1 MKNNGV
7 SFPHPVMG
15 VGDDILPRP
24 LVTAAK
30 TDDIRNY
37 NFRFEFTV
45 ENETIKNLISSD
57 KAVYVCEVSCSS
69 TLLRRVYTSHEP
81 HIEIVIGRK
90 EVAKRIEFEFS
101 VTATDNIPA
110 YTNEAF
116 HPDFQGFAFSIE
128 PGDILVLFN
137 SAYHDVEIQYDRLR
151 SATSFLKIVPESD
164 EDNVIYNID
173 KPKIEIQLPQ
183 ELYDDY
189 KRHFNGTGQHANI
202 FHSSLAFN
210 ALVYALSNYKK
221 DDHEELL
228 WARTINYRIDTE
240 EQLFAYKDILGDN
253 NSPLEVLK
261 LAQSLLANPYKRL
274 FQTMHTIIDQ
284 PEQEEE

>member
-24 LVTAAK
+24 SVTATK
-30 TDDIRNY
+30 TDDARNY
-37 NFRFEFTV
+37 NFRFDFSV
-45 ENETIKNLISSD
+45 ENETIQNLISTG
-57 KAVYVCEVSCSS
+57 KAVYACEVSCPA
-69 TLLRRVYTSHEP
+69 TLLRRIFISHEP
-81 HIEIVIGRK
+81 YIEIPIGRK
-90 EVAKRIEFEFS
+90 EVAKRIDFDLS
-101 VTATDNIPA
+101 VTATDYISA

-116 HPDFQGFAFSIE
+116 HPDFQGFTFAIE
-128 PGDILVLFN
+128 PGDPLVLFN

-151 SATSFLKIVPESD
+151 SATSFLKIVPGLD
-164 EDNVIYNID
+164 ENNVIYNID
-173 KPKIEIQLPQ
+173 KPKIEIQLPP
-183 ELYDDY
+183 ELYEDY
-189 KRHFNGTGQHANI
+189 RKHFNGTGQHANI

-210 ALVYALSNYKK
+210 ALVFALSNYKK
-221 DDHEELL
+221 EDHQELL

-240 EQLFAYKDILGDN
+240 EPLYPYKDILGND

-261 LAQSLLANPYKRL
+261 LAQSLLANPYRRL
-274 FQTMHTIIDQ
+274 FQTMHDIIDQ